1 MTDTAYRDLRR
12 GWKDAGHACLR
23 MHRARLGAPG
33 PSPVGQP
40 RIRGST
46 PMQGNTRPG
55 WRRAS
60 HAPDRRN
67 LPTTSAAL
75 RAGPELRGHARAA
88 VEGGGAALRLV
99 AAHEDITEV
108 RRSTE
113 ALNATTG
120 RLLTLQDE
128 ERRRIARELHDT
140 TVQDLAM
147 AIVGIDEAAAA
158 DSAEAHATS
167 LDGARDLLE
176 QAVRGARSLSYL
188 LHPPPA
194 WRERARGRAW
204 GLCEGFAGAATSN
217 ASWSWTTLRPGRS
230 RPPWTWRCSASPRRR

>member
-1 MTDTAYRDLRR
+1 
-12 GWKDAGHACLR
+12 
-23 MHRARLGAPG
+23 
-33 PSPVGQP
+33 
-40 RIRGST
+40 
-46 PMQGNTRPG
+46 MQGNTRPG
-55 WRRAS
+55 WRRAP
-60 HAPDRRN
+60 HAPDRRS

-158 DSAEAHATS
+158 DSAEARATS

-176 QAVRGARSLSYL
+176 QAVRDARLLSYL
-188 LHPPPA
+188 LHPPCLTSAGSRSRLGPV
-194 WRERARGRAW
+194 RRASP
-204 GLCEGFAGAATSN
+204 GAATSN

-230 RPPWTWRCSASPRRR
+230 RPPWTWRYSASPRRR